1 MKIELKLTLIAVC
14 VLTLTLVGYV
24 NGAEAAAYLKFDGV
38 DGEATDAKHKEWI
51 EVLSFSQ
58 TITRETSDSS
68 GTTRTRGSATMGD
81 IVVVKELDKSSPK
94 LAESILMGK
103 VFPKVEIHL
112 TSSAGTTYY
121 AYELTNV
128 MVTSYSISGDADQV
142 PIEEFSLN
150 FEKLIGKSTTDTQ
163 KMDDRTLEE
172 PKEKL
177 TPEIV
182 LDDTVMGVTP
192 KVPVWVQTTAQ
203 FWVDKDVS
211 DREFTDALGFL
222 VKEKIIEVDVEPQ
235 LTEQDQLID
244 EEPQVPAW
252 IATTTEWWING
263 EVPEDQFLEGIKW
276 MIKNKI
282 ITGV

>member
-1 MKIELKLTLIAVC
+1 MRITFILFIFGFILAGSGFAINDAYGAVFI
-14 VLTLTLVGYV
+14 
-24 NGAEAAAYLKFDGV
+24 KFDGV
-38 DGEATDAKHKEWI
+38 DGESIDKDHKGWI
-51 EVLSFSQ
+51 ELLSLSESP
-58 TITRETSDSS
+58 TTAGESTTARGRGET
-68 GTTRTRGSATMGD
+68 TLGD
-81 IVVVKELDKSSPK
+81 VVIVKELDKSSPK

-121 AYELTNV
+121 TYELTNV
-128 MVTSYSISGDADQV
+128 MITSYSINGDADQV
-142 PIEEFSLN
+142 PMEEFSLN
-150 FEKLIGKSTTDTQ
+150 FEELIRKSSTDSQTT
-163 KMDDRTLEE
+163 DDRTQEE
-172 PKEKL
+172 SKEKI
-177 TPEIV
+177 TPEAA
-182 LDDTVMGVTP
+182 LDDTVLGIAP

-203 FWVDKDVS
+203 FWIDKNVS

-235 LTEQDQLID
+235 LTEADQLVD

-282 ITGV
+282 ITGI